1 MISASSNAI
10 LAHTGLDRGI
20 CMPWDSK
27 GGVEAPNDLSATTS
41 SGRVSDLIALAIDS
55 SGGSR
60 FYIVSFRPASTG
72 MVGLLRRWIDEYG
85 DEEDPDLD
93 LQLAELHRNRLALRE
108 QC

>member
-1 MISASSNAI
+1 MISATSNAI
-10 LAHTGLDRGI
+10 LAHSGLDREM

-27 GGVEAPNDLSATTS
+27 GGAEAPSDLSATTNT
-41 SGRVSDLIALAIDS
+41 GRVADLIALAIDN
-55 SGGSR
+55 SGASR

-93 LQLAELHRNRLALRE
+93 LQLAELRRNRLALRE